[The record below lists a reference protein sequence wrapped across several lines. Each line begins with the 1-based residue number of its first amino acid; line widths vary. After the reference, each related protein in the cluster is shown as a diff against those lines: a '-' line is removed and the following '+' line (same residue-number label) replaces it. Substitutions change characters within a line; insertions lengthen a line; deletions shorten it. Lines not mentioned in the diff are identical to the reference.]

1 MTLSVKDIF
10 DEAYYSKKY
19 KKEIDK
25 AKKEGKVK
33 DAKEHYEK
41 IGKKEDFNPC
51 EAIDVTKYREQNK
64 DVDEAIK
71 TGTLGDATTID
82 HLLKFGDKEG
92 RGLGTDYFNVKGYA
106 EANPDVKDAAS
117 KGKIGY
123 LEHAIKYGEKDGRSL
138 GAGFDAK
145 FYGKKDDVKKAI
157 DKGDVSSSFQ
167 YYITKGASAGEI
179 PNPYFDKEEYLKQ
192 NKDVAD
198 EVAKGTITNV
208 FQHWNAYGTKE
219 NRAFN
224 PLIDINL
231 YLEQNKDVGEAVKSG
246 EFTVYQHLVEFGL
259 KEERTFSKKFDFKLY
274 KELNEGVQD
283 SLDKG
288 KYTNAFEEYLLE
300 GKDKGYIASP
310 DFDGAT
316 DKEGLLK
323 IALEGSGKGSGNKQ
337 IIIASDDEDALL
349 QVEDGKGAGVLIGG
363 KGDNLM
369 IGGKEDDV
377 LIAGQGSAYL
387 IAGVGNDVLY
397 GGSAD
402 AYLFGAD
409 GNDVLIGGSKSTVLY
424 AGTGKDT
431 LVGGTGK
438 DTFVITNSPKE
449 GTGTD
454 TMSGGGGTDT
464 MSGGNGTDTLTGGSY
479 TIYNF
484 DVKKDK
490 LCVADFGY
498 GDAEEVL
505 DDILKSGK
513 SSSGTYFTVFEFSKE
528 YKITLFGNGE
538 LTADN
543 ITVGTNGLPSTKLSS
558 KIETGDYEAIGK
570 IKGLPPGLAM
580 QIDKGMKSA
589 DELPSPFSGSGSDVI
604 SGGGMM
610 AGMM

>member
-1 MTLSVKDIF
+1 M
-10 DEAYYSKKY
+10 
-19 KKEIDK
+19 
-25 AKKEGKVK
+25 
-33 DAKEHYEK
+33 
-41 IGKKEDFNPC
+41 
-51 EAIDVTKYREQNK
+51 
-64 DVDEAIK
+64 
-71 TGTLGDATTID
+71 
-82 HLLKFGDKEG
+82 
-92 RGLGTDYFNVKGYA
+92 
-106 EANPDVKDAAS
+106 
-117 KGKIGY
+117 
-123 LEHAIKYGEKDGRSL
+123 EHAIKYGEKDGRSV

-157 DKGDVSSSFQ
+157 EKGDVSSSFQ

-179 PNPYFDKEEYLKQ
+179 PNAYFDREEYLKQ

-198 EVAKGTITNV
+198 EVTKGTITNV

-224 PLIDINL
+224 PLIDVNL
-231 YLEQNKDVGEAVKSG
+231 YLQENKDVGDAVKSG
-246 EFTVYQHLVEFGL
+246 EFTVYQHLVTFGL
-259 KEERTFSKKFDFKLY
+259 KEERTISKKFDFKLY

-323 IALEGSGKGSGNKQ
+323 IALEGSGTGSGNKQ
-337 IIIASDDEDALL
+337 IIIATDDEDVLL
-349 QVEDGKGAGVLIGG
+349 EVEEGKGAGVLIGG

-377 LIAGQGSAYL
+377 LIAGEGSAYL
-387 IAGVGNDVLY
+387 IGEAGNDVLY

-402 AYLFGAD
+402 AYLFGGD

-438 DTFVITNSPKE
+438 DTFAITNSPKD
-449 GTGTD
+449 TKSSSD
-454 TMSGGGGTDT
+454 TMSGGNGTDT
-464 MSGGNGTDTLTGGSY
+464 MSGGNGTDTMSGGNGTDTMSGGNGTDTMSGGGSTDTLTGGNY

-484 DVKKDK
+484 DAEKDK

-505 DDILKSGK
+505 DDILKSGQ

-528 YKITLFGNGE
+528 YKITLFSNGE

-558 KIETGDYEAIGK
+558 KIETGDYEAIAK

-580 QIDKGMKSA
+580 QIDKGMKSL
-589 DELPSPFSGSGSDVI
+589 DELPPPFSGSGSDVVGGGGTNPMM
-604 SGGGMM
+604 GGGMM
-610 AGMM
+610 AAMM